1 MVLPPLFV
9 LLPLARTPFPF
20 LLFPAFMPLLF
31 MPFGVLRTPVIP
43 VAVVLAGVFA
53 LYPLLFMPFGVLRAP
68 VIQVVVVLAGVF
80 ALHAA
85 LFTDHAVLIPA
96 HLFLLVTVVGP
107 MRFLAPFEFALLAHL
122 GVIAL
127 GNEEGRRMVQ

>member
-20 LLFPAFMPLLF
+20 LLFPAFM
-31 MPFGVLRTPVIP
+31 
-43 VAVVLAGVFA
+43 
-53 LYPLLFMPFGVLRAP
+53 PLLFMPFGVLRAP